1 MIFVIASNN
10 RKKIEELERILS
22 PLNIYAKTAEQLGK
36 ESIEV
41 EETGT
46 TFAENAELKA
56 KAMCEHT
63 GMPAIADDSGLVVD
77 ALGGAPGVLSARY
90 AGEGAT
96 DAEKINKLLTELMK
110 TGSSDRSARFECVIC
125 CYFPNG
131 EKIFAHG
138 TCEGTIGYAPRGA
151 NGFGYDPIFFVEGN
165 KTFAELSDHQ
175 KDLISHRGRALKELC
190 AILKKKYGENG

>member
-138 TCEGTIGYAPRGA
+138 TCEGTIGYAPRGV

-175 KDLISHRGRALKELC
+175 KDLISHRGRALKELS
-190 AILKKKYGENG
+190 AILKKKYGKNG

>member
-22 PLNIYAKTAEQLGK
+22 PLNIYAKTPEQLGK

-165 KTFAELSDHQ
+165 QTFAELSDHQ
-175 KDLISHRGRALKELC
+175 KDLISHRGRALKELS

>member
-138 TCEGTIGYAPRGA
+138 TTYFMS
-151 NGFGYDPIFFVEGN
+151 N
-165 KTFAELSDHQ
+165 H
-175 KDLISHRGRALKELC
+175 
-190 AILKKKYGENG
+190 

>member
-1 MIFVIASNN
+1 MVFVIASNN

-175 KDLISHRGRALKELC
+175 KDLISHRGRALKELS
-190 AILKKKYGENG
+190 AILKKRYGENG